1 MPVSRKPRNYKKEY
15 IQYHSRPDQKVKRA
29 ARGRA
34 RYKLAKAGLV
44 KVGDGKDVDHI
55 NMNPLNNSNRNL
67 KVLPRSLNRRKQPAT
82 KTRRK

>member
-1 MPVSRKPRNYKKEY
+1 MIRSGKARK
-15 IQYHSRPDQKVKRA
+15 
-29 ARGRA
+29 
-34 RYKLAKAGLV
+34 
-44 KVGDGKDVDHI
+44 GDGKDVDHI